1 MIAKIVYF
9 ETGTKKVREAEGELF
24 FGDALLSEYIGV
36 KTETPVCKV
45 NERYVDPKITY
56 LLVPSATIIEIQTCE
71 LDEDL
76 YTIDIDSM
84 KRSKAHALK
93 RMHIDMD
100 RDNAPG
106 GAFQ

>member
-9 ETGTKKVREAEGELF
+9 ETGTKKVREAEGELL
-24 FGDALLSEYIGV
+24 FGDALLQDYIGV
-36 KTETPVCKV
+36 KRPD
-45 NERYVDPKITY
+45 NDY
-56 LLVPSATIIEIQTCE
+56 LLVPSATIIEIQTFQ

-100 RDNAPG
+100 RDDTPG

>member
-9 ETGTKKVREAEGELF
+9 ETGTKKVREAEGELL
-24 FGDALLSEYIGV
+24 FGDALLSDYIGV
-36 KTETPVCKV
+36 KRPD
-45 NERYVDPKITY
+45 NDY
-56 LLVPSATIIEIQTCE
+56 LLVPSATIIEIQTYE
-71 LDEDL
+71 LDEQL

-100 RDNAPG
+100 RDSAPG

>member
-9 ETGTKKVREAEGELF
+9 ETGTKKVREAEGELL

-36 KTETPVCKV
+36 K
-45 NERYVDPKITY
+45 RADSDY
-56 LLVPSATIIEIQTCE
+56 LLVPSATIIEIQTYE

>member
-9 ETGTKKVREAEGELF
+9 ETGTKKVREAEGELI
-24 FGDALLSEYIGV
+24 FGDALLSDYIGV
-36 KTETPVCKV
+36 KRP
-45 NERYVDPKITY
+45 DSDY
-56 LLVPSATIIEIQTCE
+56 LLVPSATIIEIQTYE

-100 RDNAPG
+100 RDETPG

>member
-9 ETGTKKVREAEGELF
+9 ETGTKKLREAKGELL

-36 KTETPVCKV
+36 KRPD
-45 NERYVDPKITY
+45 NDY
-56 LLVPSATIIEIQTCE
+56 LLVPSATIIEIQTYE

-100 RDNAPG
+100 RDSAPG

>member
-9 ETGTKKVREAEGELF
+9 ETGTKKVREAEGELL
-24 FGDALLSEYIGV
+24 FGDALLQDYIGV
-36 KTETPVCKV
+36 KRPD
-45 NERYVDPKITY
+45 NDY
-56 LLVPSATIIEIQTCE
+56 LLVPSATIIEIQTFQ

-100 RDNAPG
+100 RDNTPG

>member
-9 ETGTKKVREAEGELF
+9 ETGTKKVREAEGELL
-24 FGDALLSEYIGV
+24 FGDALLSDYIGV
-36 KTETPVCKV
+36 KRPD
-45 NERYVDPKITY
+45 NDY
-56 LLVPSATIIEIQTCE
+56 LLVPSATIIEIQTYE
-71 LDEDL
+71 LDEQL

-93 RMHIDMD
+93 RMHHDMD
-100 RDNAPG
+100 RDDAPG

>member
-1 MIAKIVYF
+1 VIAKIVYF
-9 ETGTKKVREAEGELF
+9 ETGTKKVREAEGELL
-24 FGDALLSEYIGV
+24 FGDALLQDYIGV
-36 KTETPVCKV
+36 KRPD
-45 NERYVDPKITY
+45 NDY
-56 LLVPSATIIEIQTCE
+56 LLVPSATIIEIQTFQ

-100 RDNAPG
+100 RDNTPG

>member
-9 ETGTKKVREAEGELF
+9 ETGTKKVREAEGELL

-36 KTETPVCKV
+36 KRP
-45 NERYVDPKITY
+45 DSDY
-56 LLVPSATIIEIQTCE
+56 LLVPSATIIEIQTYE

-93 RMHIDMD
+93 RMRIDMD

>member
-9 ETGTKKVREAEGELF
+9 ETGTKKVREAEGELL
-24 FGDALLSEYIGV
+24 FGDALLSDYIGV
-36 KTETPVCKV
+36 KRNTP
-45 NERYVDPKITY
+45 DFDY
-56 LLVPSATIIEIQTCE
+56 LLVPSATIIEIQTYE
-71 LDEDL
+71 LDEEL

-93 RMHIDMD
+93 RMHHDMD

>member
-9 ETGTKKVREAEGELF
+9 ETGTKKVREAEGELL

-36 KTETPVCKV
+36 KRPG
-45 NERYVDPKITY
+45 NDYI
-56 LLVPSATIIEIQTCE
+56 LVPSATIIEIQTCE

-100 RDNAPG
+100 RDNTPG

>member
-1 MIAKIVYF
+1 LIAKIVYF
-9 ETGTKKVREAEGELF
+9 ETGTKKVREAEGELL

-36 KTETPVCKV
+36 KRPD
-45 NERYVDPKITY
+45 NDY
-56 LLVPSATIIEIQTCE
+56 LLVPSATIIEIQTYE

-93 RMHIDMD
+93 RMHNDMD
-100 RDNAPG
+100 RDDAPG

>member
-9 ETGTKKVREAEGELF
+9 ETGTKKVREAEGELL

-36 KTETPVCKV
+36 KRP
-45 NERYVDPKITY
+45 DSDY
-56 LLVPSATIIEIQTCE
+56 LLVPSATIIEIQTYE

>member
-9 ETGTKKVREAEGELF
+9 ETGTKKVREAEGELL

-36 KTETPVCKV
+36 KRPD
-45 NERYVDPKITY
+45 NDY
-56 LLVPSATIIEIQTCE
+56 LLVPSATIIEIQTYE

-93 RMHIDMD
+93 RMHIDME
-100 RDNAPG
+100 RDSAPG

>member
-9 ETGTKKVREAEGELF
+9 ETGTKKVREAEGELL

-36 KTETPVCKV
+36 KRPD
-45 NERYVDPKITY
+45 NDY
-56 LLVPSATIIEIQTCE
+56 LLVPSATIIEIQTYE

-100 RDNAPG
+100 RDSAPG

>member
-9 ETGTKKVREAEGELF
+9 ETGTKKVREAEGELL
-24 FGDALLSEYIGV
+24 FGDALLSDYIGV
-36 KTETPVCKV
+36 KRPD
-45 NERYVDPKITY
+45 NDY
-56 LLVPSATIIEIQTCE
+56 LLVPSSTIIEIQTYE
-71 LDEDL
+71 LDEQL